1 MSPSPLPQRRTDAAL
16 LIATWFGCGYAPVGP
31 GTAGSLAA
39 LVIAIALHL
48 AYGFGR
54 GTFLLLTAV
63 LLLPGVWAADVL
75 AKRIGQKD
83 PHVVVVDEVLGQWLT
98 LVGAATL
105 NWKSWLAAFALFRL
119 FDIWKPPPARQ
130 LEALPGGIGI
140 VADDLMA
147 GLYGALAIFLL
158 DRFQLF

>member
-1 MSPSPLPQRRTDAAL
+1 MSLSPLPKRRVDAAL
-16 LIATWFGCGYAPVGP
+16 LIATWFGCGYVPVGP

-39 LVIAIALHL
+39 LAIAIVLHL
-48 AYGFGR
+48 SYDSGR
-54 GTFLLLTAV
+54 GTFLLLAAA
-63 LLLPGVWAADVL
+63 LLLPGIWAAGAF
-75 AKRIGQKD
+75 AKQIGQKD

-98 LVGAATL
+98 LAGTSTL

-158 DRFQLF
+158 DQFQLF

>member
-1 MSPSPLPQRRTDAAL
+1 MNLSPPPKRRVDAAL

-39 LVIAIALHL
+39 LAIAIGLNRL
-48 AYGFGR
+48 DGSGN
-54 GTFLLLTAV
+54 GTFLLLAGA
-63 LLLPGVWAADVL
+63 LLVPGVWAASVV
-75 AKRIGQKD
+75 AQRVGQKD
-83 PHVVVVDEVLGQWLT
+83 PHIVVVDEVLGQWLT
-98 LVGAATL
+98 LAGASTL
-105 NWKSWLAAFALFRL
+105 NWKSWLAAFVLFRL

>member
-1 MSPSPLPQRRTDAAL
+1 MLPL
-16 LIATWFGCGYAPVGP
+16 GP
-31 GTAGSLAA
+31 EQPDSLAA
-39 LVIAIALHL
+39 LAIAIALHL
-48 AYGFGR
+48 AYGSGR
-54 GTFLLLTAV
+54 GTFLLLTV
-63 LLLPGVWAADVL
+63 LLLLPGIWAADVF
-75 AKRIGQKD
+75 AERIGQKD

-98 LVGAATL
+98 LAGTATL

-130 LEALPGGIGI
+130 VEALPGGIGI

-158 DRFQLF
+158 DRLQLF